1 MMGKSNTK
9 VTQESDT
16 ALLELLG
23 EYIRHHRLKQN
34 KSQEQ
39 LAQEAGINRST
50 LVEFERG
57 GRSNTLT
64 FIQLL
69 RALDQLH
76 MLETFYVVKK
86 PSPLQLAKLEQDSR
100 KRASKT
106 KTAHHATTSDW

>member
-1 MMGKSNTK
+1 MTAITGIDTSL
-9 VTQESDT
+9 QSDT
-16 ALLELLG
+16 VLLELLG
-23 EYIRHHRLKQN
+23 EFVRHHRLQQN

-50 LVEFERG
+50 LVEFEQG

-76 MLETFYVVKK
+76 VLDTFYVAKK
-86 PSPLQLAKLEQDSR
+86 LSPLQLAKLEQASR
-100 KRASKT
+100 KRASKS
-106 KTAHHATTSDW
+106 KGAHHTTPSDW